1 MLLENPSSN
10 FLTFTILFCILV
22 AIFNGVLAFV
32 RPKIIKAPPR
42 PVTHVF
48 TWLNCAIFVV
58 LASYYSYLSMT
69 SYTGLQLS
77 KDANGAGNSSIT
89 AIFAFVR
96 SPLEIERDQLES
108 IAVKQEWTQRKHGP
122 ENWYRIIIK
131 TRAGQVIEPNWS
143 ISAKNKDEYTEF
155 AKFVDEMKN
164 QNLPLSFSYKD
175 EQGRIHSTQS
185 ITERPNQ

>member
-10 FLTFTILFCILV
+10 FLSFTILFCFLV

-32 RPKIIKAPPR
+32 RPKIIKVPPR

-48 TWLNCAIFVV
+48 TWLNCAIFLA
-58 LASYYSYLSMT
+58 LASYYCYLSVT

-77 KDANGAGNSSIT
+77 KDSNDAKNSSIT
-89 AIFAFVR
+89 AIFAVVR
-96 SPLEIERDQLES
+96 NPLEIKRNELQS
-108 IAVKQEWTQRKHGP
+108 IAVEQEWTQRKHGP

-131 TRAGQVIEPNWS
+131 TITGQVIEPNWS
-143 ISAKNKDEYTEF
+143 ISAKNQNEY
-155 AKFVDEMKN
+155 AKLAEFVDEMKS
-164 QNLPLSFSYKD
+164 QNLPLSFTYKD